1 MRLRSLLSI
10 CAISLLILIRAH
22 SGLLAQTPQST
33 FQAQVDLIE
42 VDAAVTDGQ
51 GNSVVGLTID
61 DFELFDDGQ
70 PQKIA
75 AFSYVDIPLS
85 IPVEFP
91 GVERPVPQDVRS
103 NTEPASGRMY
113 VIVLDDMN
121 IDPLRSTVVRQH
133 AREFVESYF
142 GAGDIAAVTYTSGRV
157 DASQDFTSDAQ
168 LLLASIGKFTGR
180 GVRSSAMEAA
190 AKYYE
195 DRLTLELDPPPGV
208 NPADIPQLAAD
219 MQDSRQ
225 RTLSSNAKPTV
236 DITDF
241 DRAQRVVTVLDSVR
255 TLAESLAPIRSRRKA
270 FVMFSEGVNYQLED
284 PFGMRSVTDVL
295 RATQDT
301 LNAAARSNVSFYT
314 IDPRGLVGA
323 GADFMQ
329 MTGPGMPNG
338 ATQVAIMDELRR
350 TRDSLRV
357 LAEETGGFAAI
368 DANSLASAFERL
380 VDSNSR
386 YYVLGYTPPDD
397 AQNGRFHKIEVRTK
411 RPGLKV
417 TARRGYATPRAQT
430 LEDRKK
436 DEARRRARALSRPDA
451 DTTTPELRS
460 VLESA
465 LQQRGLSMSVHAAP
479 FRNRENEA
487 SVALAVEIEGGRL
500 PLSPPGKL
508 ELSFYSVNDQGRA
521 GAGVRKA
528 IDLAL
533 KPDTISRVKMHGIRL
548 NPRIALA
555 PGRYQLRFGAIES
568 PGGQNGSVFYDL
580 TVPDFRKEELAMSGL
595 LLTSVFAQQTPT
607 AEPDPLAS
615 KQLPGAVTSRRSFP
629 VGDTLAVYAEVY
641 DNSPS
646 RQSRAI
652 DVAVRVIDAGGN
664 DVFTANDTMSTNAAG
679 AGRAA
684 DPSNIYAQF
693 KLDDLDAGTYLIRVE
708 ANLSG
713 GNTSPIARETL
724 ITVFR

>member
-1 MRLRSLLSI
+1 MSLRTVLSI
-10 CAISLLILIRAH
+10 CALSLL
-22 SGLLAQTPQST
+22 LLVRTHAQTPQST
-33 FQAQVDLIE
+33 FQAEVNLVE
-42 VDAAVTDGQ
+42 VDAIVTDAQ
-51 GNSVVGLTID
+51 GNSVVGLTAD

-75 AFSYVDIPLS
+75 AFSYVDIPLE
-85 IPVEFP
+85 IPPEFP
-91 GVERPVPQDVRS
+91 GAGRPVPVDVRS
-103 NTEPASGRMY
+103 NQEPVSGRMY

-121 IDPLRSTVVRQH
+121 IDSIRSSVVREH

-142 GAGDIAAVTYTSGRV
+142 GAGDIAAVTYTSGRI
-157 DASQDFTSDAQ
+157 DASQDFTSDPQ
-168 LLLASIGKFTGR
+168 LLLAAIDKFIGR
-180 GVRSSAMEAA
+180 GVRSVAMEAA
-190 AKYYE
+190 AKYYD
-195 DRLTLELDPPPGV
+195 DRLGLDID
-208 NPADIPQLAAD
+208 PALNNVDPATIAQMATD
-219 MQDSRQ
+219 MQDSRK
-225 RTLSSNAKPTV
+225 RTLGNSAKPTV

-241 DRAQRVVTVLDSVR
+241 DRAQRVLTVLQSVR
-255 TLAESLAPIRSRRKA
+255 TLAESLAPVRSRRKA
-270 FVMFSEGVNYQLED
+270 FVMFSEGVNYQLEE

-301 LNAAARSNVSFYT
+301 LNAAARSNVSLYT

-323 GADFMQ
+323 GTDFMQ

-338 ATQVAIMDELRR
+338 GTQVAIMDELRR
-350 TRDSLRV
+350 TQDSLRV

-368 DANSLASAFERL
+368 DANSLSSAFERL
-380 VDSNSR
+380 VDTNSR

-397 AQNGRFHKIEVRTK
+397 PREGRFHKIDLRTK

-417 TARRGYATPRAQT
+417 TARRGYATSRAQT
-430 LEDRKK
+430 LEDRKR
-436 DEARRRARALSRPDA
+436 DAERRRARDARRPDG
-451 DTTTPELRS
+451 DTTTTELRA

-465 LQQRGLSMSVHAAP
+465 LQQRGLGMSVHAAP
-479 FRNRENEA
+479 FRNRDNET
-487 SVALAVEIEGGRL
+487 SVALAIEIEGGRL
-500 PLSPPGKL
+500 PLSPPGRL

-533 KPDTISRVKMHGIRL
+533 KPDTIARVKTYGIRL

-555 PGRYQLRFGAIES
+555 PGRYQLRFGALES
-568 PGGQNGSVFYDL
+568 PGGRNGSVFYDL

-607 AEPDPLAS
+607 AEPDPLVS
-615 KQLPGAVTSRRSFP
+615 KQLPGAVTSRRRFP

-641 DNSPS
+641 DNNPS
-646 RQSRAI
+646 RQSRPI
-652 DVAVRVIDAGGN
+652 DVTVRVIDAGGN
-664 DVFTANDTMSTNAAG
+664 DIFTANDTMSTNVPG
-679 AGRAA
+679 AGREP
-684 DPSNIYAQF
+684 DPSDIYAQF

-708 ANLSG
+708 ANVSG
-713 GNTSPIARETL
+713 ASTAPIARETL